1 MAEDQAEIRRKRTAF
16 RAWHRGIRE
25 TDLILGRFA
34 DAHIGDFT
42 DAELGAFEAL
52 LDIPDRDILDWV
64 TGAEEIPADMASPM
78 LHRIIAFHHG

>member
-1 MAEDQAEIRRKRTAF
+1 MAEDQAEIRRKRLVF

-25 TDLILGRFA
+25 TDLIFGRFA
-34 DAHIGDFT
+34 DVHAGSFT
-42 DAELGAFEAL
+42 DADVSAFEAL
-52 LDIPDRDILDWV
+52 LDIPDRDILVWV